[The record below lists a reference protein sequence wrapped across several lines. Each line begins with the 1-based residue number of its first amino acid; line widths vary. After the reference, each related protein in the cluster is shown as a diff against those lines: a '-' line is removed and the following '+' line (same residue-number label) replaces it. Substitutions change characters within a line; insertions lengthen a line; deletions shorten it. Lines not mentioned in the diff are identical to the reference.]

1 MAFAYMFYSPR
12 CEHCLEA
19 NKILENTPYADQI
32 EYLNVHQTE
41 IPSEYKKE
49 LTHVPAIITNE
60 GKLLIGAEVRQ
71 WALSLIPTEIES
83 FDASAIASFDG
94 NPSVVQGLF
103 DLESYGAPLAPPMT
117 PELEAKI
124 NKKTTNN

>member
-1 MAFAYMFYSPR
+1 MFYSPR

-60 GKLLIGAEVRQ
+60 GKLLVGAEVRQ

-83 FDASAIASFDG
+83 FDARAIASFDG

-103 DLESYGAPLAPPMT
+103 DIESYGVPLAPPMT

>member
-1 MAFAYMFYSPR
+1 MFYSPR

-32 EYLNVHQTE
+32 EYLNVHHTE
-41 IPSEYKKE
+41 LPSEYKKE

-60 GKLLIGAEVRQ
+60 GKLLVGAEVRQ

-83 FDASAIASFDG
+83 FDARAIASFDG

-103 DLESYGAPLAPPMT
+103 DIESYGVPLAPPMT

>member
-1 MAFAYMFYSPR
+1 MFYSPR

-41 IPSEYKKE
+41 IPSEYRKE

-60 GKLLIGAEVRQ
+60 GKLLVGAEVRQ
-71 WALSLIPTEIES
+71 WALALIPAEIES
-83 FDASAIASFDG
+83 FDAKAIASFDG
-94 NPSVVQGLF
+94 NPSIVQGLF
-103 DLESYGAPLAPPMT
+103 DLDSYGVPLAPPMT

>member
-1 MAFAYMFYSPR
+1 MFYSPR

-60 GKLLIGAEVRQ
+60 GKLLVGTEVRQ

-83 FDASAIASFDG
+83 FDARAIASLTEIRVWFKG
-94 NPSVVQGLF
+94 YLILNPMVFHWRLR
-103 DLESYGAPLAPPMT
+103 
-117 PELEAKI
+117 
-124 NKKTTNN
+124 